1 MSPRL
6 FKEEAQRE
14 EKRIE
19 MLEVGFTLLK
29 QYGFAHM
36 AVDKIASSVGIGKG
50 TFYHFFKS
58 KEDFVCQLIEYQ
70 REKFWHFVEILKA
83 GKDKM
88 SEENGKRL
96 LHGIIFNEDSV
107 YQYLSLSDSEK
118 IYAKENL
125 TPNLE
130 REAATLYMLFASID
144 NVKENLNYGVI
155 SNLLK
160 IMAMAAG
167 GKKYLHES
175 KYNETQEKILA
186 LLYTEIF
193 NMS

>member
-1 MSPRL
+1 
-6 FKEEAQRE
+6 
-14 EKRIE
+14 
-19 MLEVGFTLLK
+19 MLEIGFTLLK

-70 REKFWHFVEILKA
+70 REK
-83 GKDKM
+83 
-88 SEENGKRL
+88 
-96 LHGIIFNEDSV
+96 
-107 YQYLSLSDSEK
+107 Y
-118 IYAKENL
+118 L

-130 REAATLYMLFASID
+130 REAATLCMLFASID

-160 IMAMAAG
+160 IMTMAAG
-167 GKKYLHES
+167 EKNIFTKANTMKHRKKY
-175 KYNETQEKILA
+175 
-186 LLYTEIF
+186 
-193 NMS
+193 